1 MKALPRVGGVKLSCD
16 EISHTV
22 LLLCAA
28 RRVEDEQADF
38 TGSVYRSLSGA
49 YIATAHRGR

>member
-22 LLLCAA
+22 MLLLCAV

-49 YIATAHRGR
+49 YIATAH